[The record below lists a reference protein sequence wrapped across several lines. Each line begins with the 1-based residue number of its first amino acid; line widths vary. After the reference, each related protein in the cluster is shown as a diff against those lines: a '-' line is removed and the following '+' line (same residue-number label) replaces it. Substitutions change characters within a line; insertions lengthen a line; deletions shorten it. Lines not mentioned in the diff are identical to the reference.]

1 MIRMHR
7 ALCRLRGSGH
17 IQETNYGGVDGG
29 DHEDGHRDGGVF
41 TAEAGRRGDATGG
54 DPLDEPEQRR
64 AGA

>member
-1 MIRMHR
+1 MTERVDR
-7 ALCRLRGSGH
+7 AGGSGEDPEPEH
-17 IQETNYGGVDGG
+17 GGADGG
-29 DHEDGHRDGGVF
+29 DHEHGCRDGGVF

>member
-1 MIRMHR
+1 MTERVDR
-7 ALCRLRGSGH
+7 AGGSGEDPEPEH
-17 IQETNYGGVDGG
+17 GGADGG
-29 DHEDGHRDGGVF
+29 DHEHGCRDVGVF